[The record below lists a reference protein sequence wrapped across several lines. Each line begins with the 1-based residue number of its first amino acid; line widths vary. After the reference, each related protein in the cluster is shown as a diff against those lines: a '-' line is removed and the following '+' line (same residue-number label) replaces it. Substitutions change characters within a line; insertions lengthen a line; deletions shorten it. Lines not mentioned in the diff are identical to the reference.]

1 MSRITFIPV
10 GGLANRMRA
19 IASAFDLAI
28 KTESSLNVVWIK
40 DWALNSPFHELFQPI
55 NEDVITL
62 RDASV
67 FDKLMLDRPR
77 RKNLYLPH
85 IYQKLYFQ
93 SSLYE
98 RSITPLCREEFDFVN
113 WAKGD
118 KELYFASYTNFMN
131 YDFSVISRLFVP
143 VEDVE
148 KMIESYTSRFS
159 EETIGLHIRRTDNL
173 DSIKQSPIEL
183 FFNKIDSEIENNDK
197 VNFFLATDSE
207 EVKVQMNERYGD
219 RVLFSEQVADR
230 DSIEG
235 IKGGVAE
242 MFILSRTKKIYGSF
256 LSSYSDMAS
265 QISGIPL
272 EILKL

>member
-67 FDKLMLDRPR
+67 IDKLMLDRPR

-131 YDFSVISRLFVP
+131 YDFSFISRLFVP

-148 KMIESYTSRFS
+148 KIPSISYKISCFFS
-159 EETIGLHIRRTDNL
+159 C
-173 DSIKQSPIEL
+173 
-183 FFNKIDSEIENNDK
+183 
-197 VNFFLATDSE
+197 
-207 EVKVQMNERYGD
+207 
-219 RVLFSEQVADR
+219 
-230 DSIEG
+230 
-235 IKGGVAE
+235 
-242 MFILSRTKKIYGSF
+242 
-256 LSSYSDMAS
+256 
-265 QISGIPL
+265 
-272 EILKL
+272 